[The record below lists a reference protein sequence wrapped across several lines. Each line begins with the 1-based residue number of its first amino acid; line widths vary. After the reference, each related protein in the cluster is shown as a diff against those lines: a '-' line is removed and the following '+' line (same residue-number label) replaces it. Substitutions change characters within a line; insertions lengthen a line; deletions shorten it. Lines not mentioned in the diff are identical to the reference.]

1 MSANGFIKAERK
13 QARLRLALVG
23 PSGAGKTM
31 TALKIAQGLGQRIA
45 VIDTEHGSASKYAGD
60 VADFDTLELTDYH
73 PDKFIAGIQAAAQAG
88 YEVLIIDSLSHAWA
102 GEGGVLSQVDQIA
115 ARQQTKGNTFGAW
128 REATPMHNRLINAIL
143 AAPMHVICTMRA
155 KTEYVQEKD
164 DRGRTQIRK
173 VGLAPVQ
180 RDGMEYEMDVVGDI
194 DTSHNLV
201 ITKSRYSPLADRVIE
216 RPGVDLGRELGA
228 WLGSGV
234 EDARMVKA
242 RNTCADLMTTLADSG
257 HGEGARKAAELFPLW
272 ETDLDQ
278 AKGLYRALSAL
289 QKEAVA
295 PA

>member
-1 MSANGFIKAERK
+1 MTGFVKAERRTAK
-13 QARLRLALVG
+13 LRLALVG

-31 TALKIAQGLGQRIA
+31 SALKIAQGLGQRIA
-45 VIDTEHGSASKYAGD
+45 VIDTEHGSASKYAGEIC
-60 VADFDTLELTDYH
+60 DFDTLELTDYH
-73 PDKFIAGIQAAAQAG
+73 PDKFIEGIRTAAQAG

-115 ARQQTKGNTFGAW
+115 ARQQAKGNTFGAW

-143 AAPMHVICTMRA
+143 SAPMHVICTMRA

-194 DTSHNLV
+194 DTAHNLV
-201 ITKSRYSPLADRVIE
+201 ITKSRYSPLSDRVIDK
-216 RPGVDLGRELGA
+216 PGVELGRELAA

-242 RNTCADLMTTLADSG
+242 RAACADLTAALTSSG
-257 HGEGARKAAELFPLW
+257 HGEAARKASEPFPLW
-272 ETDLDQ
+272 ESDIEQ
-278 AKGLYRALSAL
+278 AKGLYRALSAI
-289 QKEAVA
+289 QKEAA
-295 PA
+295 PTP